1 MVKKYYSAVHMDTV
15 SPYYHKPI
23 DEANGIIKSDG
34 TTVLGSDDKA
44 GIAAILEG
52 LRNIKE
58 NNTKIIHVVY
68 HSIYYGKRGR
78 FMELKI

>member
-1 MVKKYYSAVHMDTV
+1 MDTV
-15 SPYYHKPI
+15 SPSIGVKPI
-23 DEANGIIKSDG
+23 IDEVNGIIKSDG

-58 NNTKIIHVVY
+58 KQ
-68 HSIYYGKRGR
+68 SG
-78 FMELKI
+78 

>member
-1 MVKKYYSAVHMDTV
+1 MDTV
-15 SPYYHKPI
+15 SPSIGVKPII

-52 LRNIKE
+52 LRKYKR
-58 NNTKIIHVVY
+58 KIT
-68 HSIYYGKRGR
+68 
-78 FMELKI
+78 

>member
-1 MVKKYYSAVHMDTV
+1 MDTV
-15 SPYYHKPI
+15 SPSIGVKPI
-23 DEANGIIKSDG
+23 IDEVNGIIKSDG

-58 NNTKIIHVVY
+58 NNIDHADI
-68 HSIYYGKRGR
+68 
-78 FMELKI
+78 